1 MNLHE
6 FIHSPAI
13 TCSPDTSLAA
23 ATAEMDRYNVG
34 SLVIVDAN
42 GGITGILT
50 DRDVAVRGM
59 AKRRGPDTPVS
70 EIMTTNVIS
79 LREDADLFDAAR
91 QMATSGCRRLPVVGA
106 DGALRGVIALDDLMI
121 VFARQTD
128 ELAHAVAFETTSPLP
143 RS

>member
-91 QMATSGCRRLPVVGA
+91 QMATSGCRRLPVETSVSKA
-106 DGALRGVIALDDLMI
+106 
-121 VFARQTD
+121 
-128 ELAHAVAFETTSPLP
+128 AHARRNRTPP
-143 RS
+143 RRRRPGRVWQ